1 MDCKN
6 CESTLQ
12 PSDNYC
18 NSCGAKVIR
27 NPLTLK
33 NVWEDVSA
41 QVFNLDNTFL
51 RTFKG
56 LFTHPGDVVISFI
69 SGTRKR
75 YMNPVGYFAI
85 AVTLS
90 GLMFF
95 VLRDLYGLN
104 LTQSSINDDVDVS
117 GMNFVFDYQG
127 LLSYLSMPLYAFMT
141 WILFRGKKR
150 FNYTE
155 HLVANA
161 YITSQMVYL
170 QVITYLLVL
179 GLFPVRFDVFN
190 FAFLFITVVYQ
201 FYVLR
206 QMHQTKLWGTLW
218 RGLIYAVLLII
229 VMMGLGTLMVIIA
242 ILTGQMSLQ
251 DIAPQ

>member
-1 MDCKN
+1 MECKN
-6 CESTLQ
+6 CKSPLQ
-12 PSDNYC
+12 FSDNYC

-56 LFTHPGDVVISFI
+56 LFSHPGEVVISFI

-95 VLRDLYGLN
+95 ILRNLYGLN
-104 LTQSSINDDVDVS
+104 LAQSSINDVDVS
-117 GMNFVFDYQG
+117 GMNFVFDYQA
-127 LLSYLSMPLYAFMT
+127 LLSYLSMPLYALMT
-141 WILFRGKKR
+141 WLLFRGKKR

-161 YITSQMVYL
+161 YITSQMSYL
-170 QVITYLLVL
+170 QVFTYLLVL
-179 GLFPVRFDVFN
+179 GLFPVQFDVFN
-190 FAFLFITVVYQ
+190 FAFLFVTVIYQ
-201 FYVLR
+201 FHVLR

-218 RGLIYAVLLII
+218 RGLIYVVLLLII
-229 VMMGLGTLMVIIA
+229 MTGLGTLMVIIA

-251 DIAPQ
+251 EITLQ